1 VLDFII
7 VFCHFL
13 NSAMSQ
19 ATPKPV
25 REKGERRYT
34 SLACQ
39 NCRRR
44 KVKCNNEQPQCSN
57 CRLYENECVYGLDR
71 RRASSTLI
79 KTQAPQINT
88 MSHTATSN
96 GSDPAPS
103 HTGGPSITEVE
114 RDGHR
119 TSSLH
124 PQHSTPE
131 FQHQAADWAYW
142 DDIAQSTDFMASTTF
157 ETDHIFNDSMDQLD
171 FVHNQFPET
180 LQTPSVS
187 QGTSPD
193 YSLPTEIPSLAT
205 VGASVPDN
213 VSKTRSFP
221 DDQTI
226 DPLDDVTKQLTSRLG
241 RLQIAEDGRPRY
253 YGATSNLHLLHSGP
267 GSLTQPNIRHVLIH
281 GEAAILSAGLHW
293 SGDDAYET
301 RLVNLF
307 FSWHNNLQFPVDKDL
322 FLRDRTRYRQGQ
334 LTDLFTPSLENAIL
348 CVGCA
353 YTDRTHPSISE
364 SADEFFALRAKAYLD
379 IEIDSPTIATAQAL
393 LILSSHEAA
402 QTRESRGWIYMG
414 MAIQVVIDLGLHLD
428 LELPSSENDTKE
440 DLLIIRRNVFWTVK
454 SIDTLWSAYSGRPSM
469 MKNLVHNQRG
479 PLPSRTYEW
488 TPYMDEHNKLN
499 FPPDFDFRVAAF
511 VHIHLAT
518 LMLILGRVS
527 EVLYSGVPD
536 MSSNVQAF
544 VAAADIE
551 FRDWLHNLP
560 ANVQVDMAKSFH
572 VQGVLELH
580 LIYHESMILLHRP
593 LITATDSAASPPG
606 GIVAGEETAA
616 ISSNRCV
623 ESADAICDIL
633 RLYRDRYG
641 LRRLHH
647 QMVHVAMT
655 AAMIHVYQLCV
666 TSSGTPE
673 NQKAQTSFLTCI
685 QALGE
690 MGQTFKSASRA
701 LDVVTSLRQSW
712 RDDTSAGDRFKR
724 ARLR

>member
-1 VLDFII
+1 
-7 VFCHFL
+7 
-13 NSAMSQ
+13 
-19 ATPKPV
+19 
-25 REKGERRYT
+25 
-34 SLACQ
+34 
-39 NCRRR
+39 
-44 KVKCNNEQPQCSN
+44 
-57 CRLYENECVYGLDR
+57 
-71 RRASSTLI
+71 
-79 KTQAPQINT
+79 
-88 MSHTATSN
+88 
-96 GSDPAPS
+96 
-103 HTGGPSITEVE
+103 
-114 RDGHR
+114 
-119 TSSLH
+119 
-124 PQHSTPE
+124 
-131 FQHQAADWAYW
+131 
-142 DDIAQSTDFMASTTF
+142 
-157 ETDHIFNDSMDQLD
+157 
-171 FVHNQFPET
+171 
-180 LQTPSVS
+180 
-187 QGTSPD
+187 
-193 YSLPTEIPSLAT
+193 
-205 VGASVPDN
+205 
-213 VSKTRSFP
+213 
-221 DDQTI
+221 
-226 DPLDDVTKQLTSRLG
+226 
-241 RLQIAEDGRPRY
+241 
-253 YGATSNLHLLHSGP
+253 
-267 GSLTQPNIRHVLIH
+267 LTQPNIRHVLIH
-281 GEAAILSAGLHW
+281 GEAAIVSAGLHW
-293 SGDDAYET
+293 GGDDAYEA
-301 RLVNLF
+301 RLISLF
-307 FSWHNNLQFPVDKDL
+307 FSWHNNLQFPVDRDQ

-334 LTDLFTPSLENAIL
+334 VTDLFTPSLENAIL

-353 YTDRTHPSISE
+353 YTDRSHPSISE

-414 MAIQVVIDLGLHLD
+414 MAIQVVVDLGLHLD
-428 LELPSSENDTKE
+428 LELPSSENDTNE
-440 DLLIIRRNVFWTVK
+440 DILIIRRNVFWTVK

-479 PLPSRTYEW
+479 PLPSRTYSW
-488 TPYMDEHNKLN
+488 TPYLDEHSTLN
-499 FPPDFDFRVAAF
+499 FPPNFDFRAAAY
-511 VHIHLAT
+511 VHVHLAT
-518 LMLILGRVS
+518 LTLILGRVS

-536 MSSNVQAF
+536 MSSNIQAF
-544 VAAADIE
+544 VAAADAE

-560 ANVQVDMAKSFH
+560 TNVQVDVTKPFH

-606 GIVAGEETAA
+606 GIVAGKETAA
-616 ISSNRCV
+616 ISSNRCA
-623 ESADAICDIL
+623 ESADAICNIL

-666 TSSGTPE
+666 TSPGTPE